1 MLTRE
6 RPSIEGPTSEIGLS
20 GSEEVTESRTA
31 SILESARGETELSSR
46 KDFRSPSM
54 SLSSSRTPKSLD
66 SNLGSPF
73 TLEKGNSNGETNIIA
88 RIRVTFTGPWGG
100 FPECGSRSILERTS

>member
-1 MLTRE
+1 MLTIE
-6 RPSIEGPTSEIGLS
+6 RPSIDGPTSEIGLF
-20 GSEEVTESRTA
+20 GSEEATASRTA
-31 SILESARGETELSSR
+31 SILESANGETEFDPRKEFLSS
-46 KDFRSPSM
+46 SM

-73 TLEKGNSNGETNIIA
+73 TLEKGSIIGETNITTK
-88 RIRVTFTGPWGG
+88 IRVSFVEPWGV

>member
-6 RPSIEGPTSEIGLS
+6 RPSIVGPTSEIGLS

-31 SILESARGETELSSR
+31 SILESARGETEFDPKNDALSS
-46 KDFRSPSM
+46 SM

-73 TLEKGNSNGETNIIA
+73 TLAKGNSNGETNITA
-88 RIRVTFTGPWGG
+88 NIRVAFAEPRWC
-100 FPECGSRSILERTS
+100 FPGCGSRAITERTS

>member
-73 TLEKGNSNGETNIIA
+73 TLEKGNSKGETNIKA
-88 RIRVTFTGPWGG
+88 RTRVSLVEPFRS
-100 FPECGSRSILERTS
+100 FPEYGSGSILESTS

>member
-1 MLTRE
+1 MLTIE
-6 RPSIEGPTSEIGLS
+6 RPSIDGPTSEIGLS
-20 GSEEVTESRTA
+20 GSEEATESRTA
-31 SILESARGETELSSR
+31 SILESANGETVFDPR
-46 KDFRSPSM
+46 KDFLSSSM

-73 TLEKGNSNGETNIIA
+73 TLEKGNSNGETNITTK
-88 RIRVTFTGPWGG
+88 IRVSFAEPLGF